1 MSDPLITSRTAITA
15 SNLTVG
21 YARNTPILENI
32 DVELP
37 KGKVTTIVGPN
48 GCGKSTLLRSL
59 ARLLPIESGTVMLGE
74 RDITELRRK
83 DVATKISVLPQAP
96 IAPEGLLV
104 SDLVARGRHP
114 HQSWLRQWSASDEQE
129 VYSALTQTGSLQFA
143 ERSINELS
151 GGQRQRV
158 WISMVL
164 AQDTEIMFLDEP
176 TTYLDLAT
184 SIEILELIRSL
195 RTKLGRSIVMVLH
208 DLNLA
213 IRYSDHLI
221 AMNQGKILATGIP
234 KEIVSPQLLLTA
246 FNLNALVIED
256 PITGAR
262 SLSPPALIFSY
273 ATALTRLK
281 PAADIDRKYK
291 MPFTRA
297 LHW

>member
-59 ARLLPIESGTVMLGE
+59 AKLLPIESGTVMLGE

-83 DVATKISVLPQAP
+83 DVATKVSVLPQAP

-129 VYSALTQTGSLQFA
+129 VYSALAQTGSLQFA
-143 ERSINELS
+143 ERFINELS

-164 AQDTEIMFLDEP
+164 AQDTGVMFLDEP

-184 SIEILELIRSL
+184 SIEILELIHSL
-195 RTKLGRSIVMVLH
+195 RTRLGRTIVMVLH

-221 AMNQGKILATGIP
+221 AMNQGRILATGAP
-234 KEIVSPQLLLTA
+234 KEIMVKS
-246 FNLNALVIED
+246 V
-256 PITGAR
+256 
-262 SLSPPALIFSY
+262 
-273 ATALTRLK
+273 
-281 PAADIDRKYK
+281 
-291 MPFTRA
+291 
-297 LHW
+297 

>member
-1 MSDPLITSRTAITA
+1 MSDPLITSRKAITA

-59 ARLLPIESGTVMLGE
+59 ARLLPIESGTVLLGE
-74 RDITELRRK
+74 RNISELRRK

-114 HQSWLRQWSASDEQE
+114 HQSWLRQWSATDEQE

-184 SIEILELIRSL
+184 SIEILELIRAL
-195 RTKLGRSIVMVLH
+195 RTRLGRSIVMVLH

-221 AMNQGKILATGIP
+221 AMNQGKILATGAP
-234 KEIVSPQLLLTA
+234 KEIISPQLLLTA
-246 FNLNALVIED
+246 FNLKALVIED

-262 SLSPPALIFSY
+262 SLSLPALMLSY
-273 ATALTRLK
+273 ATAFARLK
-281 PAADIDRKYK
+281 PAAGLD
-291 MPFTRA
+291 
-297 LHW
+297 